1 MDQSF
6 DPADYAAQVGRELVA
21 SFEGAGLATTPGQ
34 VGSAREVPIRE
45 KLEQMLPTG
54 IGVGSGFVIDSFG
67 RTSRQIDV
75 ILYEKNLCPRFCI
88 NRDEFTSFYPCE
100 GVFAVGEI
108 KSVLNVESISDIFE
122 KVYSVKDLKRFS
134 GNPEAFR
141 KYGSQVD
148 MLGVQEESFSQ
159 SRKVSDQIFGFGI
172 GKDFQISPRRIGEI
186 SLQNLRSNSAGLC
199 PNLIIG
205 LDGGLIT
212 PLEVPEDRH
221 NPKIAMSFQE
231 ANSVYFVG
239 KHNDSFRFL
248 LSRLYTAYR
257 TGRTVETAAFDRYF
271 ANDGTLTLPSDGALF
286 EFS

>member
-1 MDQSF
+1 MDESF
-6 DPADYAAQVGRELVA
+6 DPAAYAAQVGRELVA

-45 KLEQMLPTG
+45 KLEQILPAG

-75 ILYEKNLCPRFCI
+75 ILYEKMLCPRFCI

-100 GVFAVGEI
+100 GVFAVGEV
-108 KSVLNVESISDIFE
+108 KSVLNSGSIRDIFE
-122 KVYSVKDLKRFS
+122 KVYSVKTLKRFNR
-134 GNPEAFR
+134 NPESFR
-141 KYGSQVD
+141 KYGSQID
-148 MLGVQEESFSQ
+148 ILGGQEESFSQ

-172 GKDFQISPRRIGEI
+172 GKDFQISPSRVGEI
-186 SLQNLRSNSAGLC
+186 SRQKLSCYSAELF
-199 PNLIIG
+199 PNLVIG
-205 LDGGLIT
+205 LDGGLVT
-212 PLEVPEDRH
+212 PLEVKKDRD
-221 NPKIAMSFQE
+221 NPKIMMSFQE
-231 ANSVYFVG
+231 ANSVYFVR
-239 KHNDSFRFL
+239 KHDDSFRFL

-271 ANDGTLTLPSDGALF
+271 ADDGTLTLPSDGALF